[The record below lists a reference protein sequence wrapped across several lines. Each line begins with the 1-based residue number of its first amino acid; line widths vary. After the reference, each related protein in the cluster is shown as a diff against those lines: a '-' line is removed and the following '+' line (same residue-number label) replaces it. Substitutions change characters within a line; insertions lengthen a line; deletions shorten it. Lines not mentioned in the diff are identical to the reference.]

1 LWLAWTLLDSAS
13 RGPDRRP
20 GRLLQENE
28 ERALDQLDTTPP
40 AEFPRASRP
49 ILKRL
54 ASLDKLFII
63 SVLQVFAFYAPFSD
77 VHASHI

>member
-1 LWLAWTLLDSAS
+1 LHGHSSIPPAAALTA
-13 RGPDRRP
+13 
-20 GRLLQENE
+20 GRAGFCRENE
-28 ERALDQLDTTPP
+28 ERALDKLDTAPP

-49 ILKRL
+49 TLKRL